1 MKLRD
6 YQEEA
11 VDHVS
16 AKLAQF
22 KKVALVAPTASGKSV
37 ICAEIV
43 RRFLEIRKVE
53 RVLVLCHQGH
63 LLIQNEQKI
72 HEIVPDSVFKTG
84 VYCASEKRKE
94 TTKQIILASRDS
106 LGRDPSACGKFSLVI
121 VDECH
126 LIDVNA
132 GSDKSKTYYSKIFQ
146 HLGDVFV
153 VGLTGTPWR
162 LSGGLVYGDGKFF
175 QDIGYEIKMA
185 YLIEKGYLSP
195 YTLPKGER
203 KIIDTTGIKITSTGD
218 YSTKDLEEVS
228 MPEDVI
234 EACLDSWEKHAS
246 DRKTSIFFC
255 CSVDH
260 AKLVEKLLH
269 KRLKSDKICYVD
281 GKLTGEKRK
290 QLLARITAG
299 EIKAI
304 VNIGVLTTGFDAPVI
319 DCVVMLRGTASVAL
333 FVQCIGRG
341 LRTHPGKDDCLV
353 LDLAGNFE
361 RFGSVEDPIVE
372 EKAPSAKPR
381 EIVEEGEVAQP
392 GMKICSVCGC
402 EVKST
407 KQACPSCGYMAFNHE
422 DEPFTL
428 SPKEYDVQTTMV
440 SMTTTRKGDEAAVV
454 TYSVALGVYFTEWLV
469 VGKKFFGQ
477 KRAVRKL
484 EKIKEREPKKILVT
498 PNLKNP
504 KFPNIEIVEWGE
516 ALTGNQCRHLSTE
529 IVHSPSG
536 WSHTICNNCQE
547 TL

>member
-6 YQEEA
+6 YQKES
-11 VDHVS
+11 VDSVS
-16 AKLAQF
+16 AALARGRR
-22 KKVALVAPTASGKSV
+22 VALVAPTASGKSV

-43 RRFLEIRKVE
+43 RRFLEKRKVE

-63 LLIQNEQKI
+63 LLIQNEAKI
-72 HEIVPDSVFKTG
+72 HEIVPNSLLKTG

-94 TTKQIILASRDS
+94 TNKQIILASRDS
-106 LGRDPSACGKFSLVI
+106 LGRSPEACGKFSLVI

-132 GSDKSKTYYSKIFQ
+132 GTDKSKTHYSRIFK
-146 HLGDVFV
+146 HLGDVFI

-175 QDIGYEIKMA
+175 QELGYEIKMA

-195 YTLPKGER
+195 YTLPKGKKR
-203 KIIDTTGIKITSTGD
+203 LIDTTGMRVTATGD
-218 YSTKDLEEVS
+218 FSTKDLEAVS

-234 EACLDSWEKHAS
+234 ESCLNEWQKYAA

-255 CSVDH
+255 CSVAH

-281 GKLTGEKRK
+281 GSLTGEKRK
-290 QLLARITAG
+290 EILSRITAG

-341 LRTHPGKDDCLV
+341 LRTHPGKEDCLI

-372 EKAPSAKPR
+372 EKPPTAKPR
-381 EIVEEGEVAQP
+381 ERVEEGEVAQP
-392 GMKICSVCGC
+392 GMKLCSVCGN

-407 KQACPSCGYMAFNHE
+407 KRECPSCGYMAFNHE

-428 SPKEYDVQTTMV
+428 EGKEYVVQTTMI
-440 SMTTTRKGDEAAVV
+440 SMTQTRAGDEAAVV
-454 TYSVALGVYFTEWLV
+454 TYSIALGVYFTEWLV
-469 VGKKFFGQ
+469 IGKKFFGQ

-484 EKIKEREPKKILVT
+484 EKIRSSSPKKITVT

-504 KFPNIEIVEWGE
+504 RFPSIEVTEWDDN
-516 ALTGNQCRHLSTE
+516 ADKTCKHLNTE
-529 IVHSPSG
+529 IVYSEKG
-536 WSHTICNNCQE
+536 WSHTICNDCE
-547 TL
+547 EML